1 MYSPIL
7 RRLPMGLCRTVG
19 LHALRPLAAMLRY
32 SEKLLRGYY
41 FSQFRPST
49 LLKGQYPLR

>member
-1 MYSPIL
+1 
-7 RRLPMGLCRTVG
+7 MGLCRRLG
-19 LHALRPLAAMLRY
+19 LHALRTLAALLRY

-49 LLKGQYPLR
+49 LLKGQ